1 MIWKTAPF
9 LLSTFF
15 QNIKN
20 KGAMSDKYFKYVQ
33 WLLYLLMGLSVL
45 FVILFY
51 TNPSNPDM
59 LLFWMYAMII
69 LSLVVIAI
77 VATYAMI
84 KSPKGSV
91 QVLIGI
97 GGMILLGVL
106 SYVVSKNTLG
116 PAALEKYKITA
127 TTVKLVGAGL
137 LLMYLMLIIAIGALI
152 YTSVIKFFQK

>member
-1 MIWKTAPF
+1 
-9 LLSTFF
+9 
-15 QNIKN
+15 
-20 KGAMSDKYFKYVQ
+20 MSDKYFKYVQ

-91 QVLIGI
+91 QALIGI